1 MIQAALKDTIG
12 LLTGKA
18 FRVPLDDTKTSVA
31 NRFKGRKVALLSYGS
46 NCMKFGS
53 VTFKGGKGALV
64 ENVQIVPAQL
74 ARGAL
79 GEAALAPLKA
89 LTDCKS
95 VIVLIGDRVLYSY
108 KTNLRQTPV
117 VGELVT
123 LANDPRQLLGNDID
137 VSCRYALLHHPVYP
151 QTIELSVERSE
162 IDMLYRT
169 LTSMGLTVARIQS
182 ATGAILSGVLPNK
195 IFTTNGGV
203 LVVVDHGAVTAL
215 TFGDKGTWTKD
226 FRHQDNVCRPG
237 DWSRLERLL
246 TEVAP
251 ADGVPFILVDTG
263 TSDLPDVLP
272 SNVRRYGKED
282 GAPGV
287 PPEFYFAAVETA
299 GVTLSKGL
307 GHEFGRVPTSN
318 DTLPA
323 SARLV
328 PVAFYLGMMGLIGAT
343 GYQMFLKTNHVK
355 QQQQLLSSLP
365 GLERQKAEVKAQEA
379 EGHALNNQ
387 TETIAAW
394 LERTVMI
401 QPLMVRLA
409 EAFDE
414 RIRIATLSI
423 SRSPQVPGSYQLN
436 MTFSVEAKELSK
448 FEETI
453 TAKAHAAGW
462 RLVAI
467 NATPNAGLFTYT
479 ALLTPETKETP

>member
-1 MIQAALKDTIG
+1 
-12 LLTGKA
+12 
-18 FRVPLDDTKTSVA
+18 
-31 NRFKGRKVALLSYGS
+31 
-46 NCMKFGS
+46 
-53 VTFKGGKGALV
+53 
-64 ENVQIVPAQL
+64 
-74 ARGAL
+74 
-79 GEAALAPLKA
+79 
-89 LTDCKS
+89 
-95 VIVLIGDRVLYSY
+95 
-108 KTNLRQTPV
+108 
-117 VGELVT
+117 
-123 LANDPRQLLGNDID
+123 
-137 VSCRYALLHHPVYP
+137 
-151 QTIELSVERSE
+151 
-162 IDMLYRT
+162 
-169 LTSMGLTVARIQS
+169 
-182 ATGAILSGVLPNK
+182 
-195 IFTTNGGV
+195 
-203 LVVVDHGAVTAL
+203 
-215 TFGDKGTWTKD
+215 
-226 FRHQDNVCRPG
+226 
-237 DWSRLERLL
+237 
-246 TEVAP
+246 
-251 ADGVPFILVDTG
+251 
-263 TSDLPDVLP
+263 
-272 SNVRRYGKED
+272 
-282 GAPGV
+282 
-287 PPEFYFAAVETA
+287 
-299 GVTLSKGL
+299 
-307 GHEFGRVPTSN
+307 
-318 DTLPA
+318 
-323 SARLV
+323 
-328 PVAFYLGMMGLIGAT
+328 MMGLIGAT